1 MKIYDA
7 ISVSGIAEGC
17 PFAAAVL
24 CEPEQAA
31 GAAAGLERLAEHLNI
46 RGISDPVE
54 LDVRLAA
61 ALKQCCPPGIPAAA
75 MTICA
80 WKHGPVSGGV
90 VGSPHQAEESAC
102 GRLEQLAEDLW
113 SEAFPGGPGFVVCG
127 NRHLALEAEELVS
140 GQRCCGEDPW
150 PAFCRWVEGKGVPA
164 WLYVADGSG
173 ADGVLAAC
181 GQNGKTIVFLNETK

>member
-1 MKIYDA
+1 
-7 ISVSGIAEGC
+7 VTGTAENC

-31 GAAAGLERLAEHLNI
+31 DTAAGLERLPEYLNI
-46 RGISDPVE
+46 LGISDPVE
-54 LDVRLAA
+54 LDCHLAA
-61 ALKQCCPPGIPAAA
+61 ALKQCCPPDIPAAA

-140 GQRCCGEDPW
+140 GQRCCGETPW

-181 GQNGKTIVFLNETK
+181 GQNGKTLVFLNETK